1 MPALGSLML
10 SRSLSPALRQNDVN
24 RVSPQ
29 FTFLVRRRMA
39 GYGMNAALLPDGM
52 TGSVI
57 ED

>member
-1 MPALGSLML
+1 MGGRMVGSDDDFAHGAVDEVLV
-10 SRSLSPALRQNDVN
+10 RIG
-24 RVSPQ
+24 
-29 FTFLVRRRMA
+29 TCGYTILVRRRMA

>member
-1 MPALGSLML
+1 MPA
-10 SRSLSPALRQNDVN
+10 RSLNPALQQNDVN

-29 FTFLVRRRMA
+29 FPILVRRQMP

>member
-10 SRSLSPALRQNDVN
+10 SRSLNPALQQNDVN
-24 RVSPQ
+24 RASPK
-29 FTFLVRRRMA
+29 FPILVRRRMA

>member
-1 MPALGSLML
+1 VPTKSEDEESLA
-10 SRSLSPALRQNDVN
+10 SRAADG
-24 RVSPQ
+24 
-29 FTFLVRRRMA
+29 

>member
-1 MPALGSLML
+1 MVGSDDDFAHGAVDEVLV
-10 SRSLSPALRQNDVN
+10 RIG
-24 RVSPQ
+24 
-29 FTFLVRRRMA
+29 TCGYTILVRRRMA

>member
-10 SRSLSPALRQNDVN
+10 SRSLNPALQQNDVN
-24 RVSPQ
+24 RVAPQ
-29 FTFLVRRRMA
+29 FPILVRRRMA